1 MSEIS
6 GNMTTHRL
14 QFSSVKINEKLHD
27 KLHQNVL
34 TKSAENN
41 AENNENFDSLDLNS
55 HLWVSRPLLYTYSSS
70 YQVYGDWSRVLSIVL
85 SNI

>member
-41 AENNENFDSLDLNS
+41 NAENNENFVEFELASL
-55 HLWVSRPLLYTYSSS
+55 
-70 YQVYGDWSRVLSIVL
+70 GF
-85 SNI
+85 